1 MKGRIT
7 MSRFFKSFLSSLL
20 AVLMIVTLAAVPS
33 SAATIALSKTSVS
46 LTKGYATTL
55 KVTGTTSKIT
65 WSTGDK
71 TIATVSSAGKVVGKK
86 VGTTYIYAKVSGKT
100 LKCKVKVVAGKISAD
115 QDDIYLEKGE
125 KTTVTITALGTHVI
139 SAASTNKSVV
149 KATWSGAK
157 FSGNKIKLT
166 LTATG
171 NGTAR
176 VKVYAKNYS
185 STVYKY
191 IDVTVGDTELSDDD
205 SGAEYGSSTYGK
217 LTIIPMAE
225 SVSVAVNETATVKV
239 YASEKNSVK
248 AIMENTSVAKAAVG
262 TSTTNYIPITVT
274 GYTAGNT
281 VLRVCDKNDTSKY
294 VSIPITVTGGT
305 ASYYTVLNARPAVKN
320 LQSDTIIEFNSSY
333 GTRYMLVPYGYD
345 LADVNTRIAQNLGY
359 YDYYKLY
366 TTNPVKRT
374 STDSV
379 KTVTTVFGNRQVTRY
394 ILVPQSF
401 DQVQIDTELAKYT
414 GSYEYY
420 KVYSTKPVR
429 ISPTDEYV
437 TWTKQIVLNNQIQ
450 TSTRYVLV
458 PFGMSDI
465 STVEDLKNNDLNTS
479 SYQYYTPFDKAPT
492 AINPG
497 DSYFFFMNP
506 KTGVQRCMVLPQN
519 YNFVKRN
526 DAVYKDTGIYCYF
539 TVYSTK
545 PVVKNA
551 DKEQILPVTVLT
563 GTNSSSVSGYM
574 LIDTTNANKD
584 SLQISGLNGTYNSYP
599 QS

>member
-1 MKGRIT
+1 
-7 MSRFFKSFLSSLL
+7 
-20 AVLMIVTLAAVPS
+20 MIVTLAAVPS
-33 SAATIALSKTSVS
+33 SAATIALSKTSIS

-55 KVTGTTSKIT
+55 KVTGTTSKVT

-71 TIATVSSAGKVVGKK
+71 SIATVSSAGKVIGKK

-139 SAASTNKSVV
+139 SAASTNKNVV

-171 NGTAR
+171 YGTAR

-205 SGAEYGSSTYGK
+205 TGADISNDSATN
-217 LTIIPMAE
+217 IAIAPMVE
-225 SVSVAVNETATVKV
+225 NVTVGLNETTTIKV
-239 YASEKNSVK
+239 YASQKNSVK
-248 AIMENTSVAKAAVG
+248 AVMENTSIATATVG
-262 TSTTNYIPITVT
+262 TSSTNYIPITIT
-274 GYTAGNT
+274 GYTVGNT
-281 VLRVCDKNDTSKY
+281 VLRVAAKNNTANY
-294 VSIPITVTGGT
+294 VSIPVTVTGG
-305 ASYYTVLNARPAVKN
+305 ASAYYTIVSTKPAVKN
-320 LQSDTIIEFNSSY
+320 LQSDTIIEFNSPT

-366 TTNPVKRT
+366 TVSPTKRT
-374 STDSV
+374 SSD
-379 KTVTTVFGNRQVTRY
+379 TVQTISTAFGGKQVTRY
-394 ILVPQSF
+394 VLVPQNY
-401 DQVQIDTELAKYT
+401 DQVQVDTELAKYV
-414 GSYEYY
+414 GRYEYY
-420 KVYSTKPVR
+420 KVYATKPVK
-429 ISPTDEYV
+429 ISSTDEYV
-437 TWTKQIVLNNQIQ
+437 TWTKDIILNNQVQ
-450 TSTRYVLV
+450 KSTRYVLV

-465 STVEDLKNNDLNTS
+465 SIVEDLKNKDLNTS
-479 SYQYYTPFDKAPT
+479 SYSYYTPLDSTPSVL
-492 AINPG
+492 NSG
-497 DSYFFFMNP
+497 DSYFFYINP
-506 KTGVQRCMVLPQN
+506 KTGKQRCMILPQN
-519 YNFVKRN
+519 YNFVTRN

-545 PVVKNA
+545 PVIRNA
-551 DKEQILPVTVLT
+551 DKEQVLSVTVLT

-574 LIDTTNANKD
+574 LIDTTNTNKD
-584 SLQISGLNGTYNSYP
+584 TLQLSGINGTYNSYP

>member
-1 MKGRIT
+1 

-33 SAATIALSKTSVS
+33 SAATIALSKTSIS

-55 KVTGTTSKIT
+55 KVTGTSSKVT

-86 VGTTYIYAKVSGKT
+86 VGSTYIYAKVSGKT
-100 LKCKVKVVAGKISAD
+100 LKCKVNVVAGKISASKSD
-115 QDDIYLEKGE
+115 VTMDKGE

-157 FSGNKIKLT
+157 FDGNKIKLT

-171 NGTAR
+171 YGTAR

-191 IDVTVGDTELSDDD
+191 IDVTVGDSELSDDD
-205 SGAEYGSSTYGK
+205 SGADIGGGSSSK
-217 LTIIPMAE
+217 LTIIPMVENA
-225 SVSVAVNETATVKV
+225 SVAVNETATIKV
-239 YASEKNSVK
+239 YASEKNSIR
-248 AIMENTSVAKAAVG
+248 AIMENTSIAKATVG
-262 TSTTNYIPITVT
+262 TSTTNYIPITIT
-274 GYTAGNT
+274 GYTSGQT

-294 VSIPITVTGGT
+294 VSVPITVTGG
-305 ASYYTVLNARPAVKN
+305 ASTYYTILATKPAVKN
-320 LQSDTIIEFNSSY
+320 LQSDTIIEFNTPT

-345 LADVNTRIAQNLGY
+345 LADVNTRIATHLGY

-366 TTNPVKRT
+366 TTNPIKRT

-379 KTVTTVFGNRQVTRY
+379 KTIATVSGNQQVTRY
-394 ILVPQSF
+394 ILVPQSY
-401 DQVQIDTELAKYT
+401 DQVQVDTEIAKYT
-414 GSYEYY
+414 GRYEYY

-437 TWTKQIVLNNQIQ
+437 TWTKDIILNNQVQ
-450 TSTRYVLV
+450 KSTRYVLV
-458 PFGMSDI
+458 PFGMTDV
-465 STVEDLKNNDLNTS
+465 STVEDLKNKDLNTS
-479 SYQYYTPFDKAPT
+479 SYQYYTPFDKAPSV
-492 AINPG
+492 INTG
-497 DSYFFFMNP
+497 DEYFTYMNP
-506 KTGVQRCMVLPQN
+506 KTGVYRCMVLPQN

-545 PVVKNA
+545 PVVKNP
-551 DKEQILPVTVLT
+551 DKEQVNTVTVLT

-574 LIDTTNANKD
+574 LVDTSNPNKD
-584 SLQISGLNGTYNSYP
+584 SLWISGINGTYNAYP

>member
-1 MKGRIT
+1 

-33 SAATIALSKTSVS
+33 SAATIALSKTSMS

-55 KVTGTTSKIT
+55 KVTGTSSKVT

-100 LKCKVKVVAGKISAD
+100 LKCKVSVVAGKITASKSD
-115 QDDIYLEKGE
+115 VTMDKGE

-139 SAASTNKSVV
+139 SAASTDKSVV

-157 FSGNKIKLT
+157 FDGNKIKLT

-171 NGTAR
+171 YGTAR

-191 IDVTVGDTELSDDD
+191 IDVTVGDSELSDDD
-205 SGAEYGSSTYGK
+205 SGSDIGGSTTSK
-217 LTIIPMAE
+217 LTIIPMVENA
-225 SVSVAVNETATVKV
+225 SVAVNETATIKV
-239 YASEKNSVK
+239 YASEKNSIR
-248 AIMENTSVAKAAVG
+248 AIMENTSIAKATVG
-262 TSTTNYIPITVT
+262 TSSTNYIPIAIT
-274 GYTAGNT
+274 GYTAGQT
-281 VLRVCDKNDTSKY
+281 VLRICDKNDTSKY
-294 VSIPITVTGGT
+294 VSVPITVTGG
-305 ASYYTVLNARPAVKN
+305 ASAYYTVLTAKPAVKN
-320 LQSDTIIEFNSSY
+320 LQSDTIIEFNTPT

-345 LADVNTRIAQNLGY
+345 LADVNTRIATHLGY

-379 KTVTTVFGNRQVTRY
+379 KTVATVFGGKQVTRY
-394 ILVPQSF
+394 MLLPQSF
-401 DQVQIDTELAKYT
+401 DQVQVDTEIAKYV

-420 KVYSTKPVR
+420 KVYSVKPVR

-437 TWTKQIVLNNQIQ
+437 TWTKQITLNNQIQ

-458 PFGMSDI
+458 PFGMSDV
-465 STVEDLKNNDLNTS
+465 STVEELKNKDLNTS

-492 AINPG
+492 TINNG

-526 DAVYKDTGIYCYF
+526 DAVYKDTGIFCYF

-545 PVVKNA
+545 PVVKNT

-574 LIDTTNANKD
+574 LIDTSNPNKD
-584 SLQISGLNGTYNSYP
+584 SLQLSGLNGTYNAYP